1 MKTKEP
7 LSKAIFSYAWAHF
20 RRGYGMGT
28 SFLLGIFNAL
38 NIVIIGL
45 KVFIPTFSFSTL
57 LLIYA
62 VSFIA
67 IILISIGFDF
77 LLLYLDFTQKEYLI
91 GTRDN
96 PAVSIPIG
104 TKEILNYQS
113 TIASLNREIQNYKVD
128 KAMCEALHLE
138 NQIPVLEQNIISAE
152 EYKAKL
158 EDMLN
163 KAVI

>member
-1 MKTKEP
+1 MKLKEP
-7 LSKAIFSYAWAHF
+7 RVFFSYTWAHF

-28 SFLLGIFNAL
+28 AFLLGIINAL
-38 NIVIIGL
+38 NILIIGL

-62 VSFIA
+62 ASFMA
-67 IILISIGFDF
+67 IIAISIGFDF

-91 GTRDN
+91 GARDN
-96 PAVSIPIG
+96 PSVSIPIG
-104 TKEILNYQS
+104 AKEILSYQS
-113 TIASLNREIQNYKVD
+113 TIASLSREIQNYEVS
-128 KAMCEALHLE
+128 KAVCAALGLEAQVPLLE
-138 NQIPVLEQNIISAE
+138 ENIRSAQ

-163 KAVI
+163 KAVK

>member
-1 MKTKEP
+1 MPTNPYKTF
-7 LSKAIFSYAWAHF
+7 LSYAWAHF

-45 KVFIPTFSFSTL
+45 KVFIPTFTLSML
-57 LLIYA
+57 LLIYIA
-62 VSFIA
+62 GFAA
-67 IILISIGFDF
+67 IIVISIGFDF

-96 PAVSIPIG
+96 PLINIPIG
-104 TKEILNYQS
+104 SKEILGYQS
-113 TIASLNREIQNYKVD
+113 AIAGLEREIQNYRVSN
-128 KAMCEALHLE
+128 AICEALNLKE
-138 NQIPVLEQNIISAE
+138 QVPLLEQNIRSAE

-163 KAVI
+163 KAAT

>member
-1 MKTKEP
+1 MKINNTKS
-7 LSKAIFSYAWAHF
+7 LLSYAWAHF

-57 LLIYA
+57 LLIY
-62 VSFIA
+62 VVGFIA

-104 TKEILNYQS
+104 SKEILNYQS
-113 TIASLNREIQNYKVD
+113 TIAALNREIQNYEVQKSIC
-128 KAMCEALHLE
+128 KALNL
-138 NQIPVLEQNIISAE
+138 NNKIFIIEQNIKSAQ
-152 EYKAKL
+152 EYKTKL

-163 KAVI
+163 KAVK